1 MNGRFKILS
10 MVKACSQAILVLIL
24 IGFYACIDAQNP
36 VNVVSQNGGILTEAI
51 INEKGDTIPYVELS
65 EFVVV
70 APKFFATA
78 EDYKR
83 YERYRRYAP
92 TVVPFAIEAVRTY
105 RSMESATRD
114 MKERD
119 RKKYIAQLQKEL
131 GVKMEAQ
138 LKLMTVTQGLLL
150 TKMIEKEL
158 HMPFYDLVK
167 DVKGGFSAFYWN
179 QFGKIYGY
187 HLKDGYVIG
196 QDPVLD
202 AVLQQFNVAY
212 AFR

>member
-1 MNGRFKILS
+1 MRTALILS
-10 MVKACSQAILVLIL
+10 LFFTGALAERA
-24 IGFYACIDAQNP
+24 GAQNATNIIP
-36 VNVVSQNGGILTEAI
+36 QQGGVLTEAI

-65 EFVVV
+65 EFLVV
-70 APKFFATA
+70 APKYFATA
-78 EDYKR
+78 DDYKR

-92 TVVPFAIEAVRTY
+92 TVMPFAIDAVRTY
-105 RSMESATRD
+105 RAMEAATRE

-119 RKKYIAQLQKEL
+119 RKKYIAQLQQQL
-131 GVKMEAQ
+131 GDKMAVQ
-138 LKLMTVTQGLLL
+138 LKAMTRTQGLLL

-158 HMPFYDLVK
+158 HMPFYDLIK

-179 QFGKIYGY
+179 EFGKFYGY
-187 HLKDGYVIG
+187 HLKEGYIIG

-202 AVLQQFNVAY
+202 AILQQFNVAY